1 MKKTIEIK
9 YNDLLEVNK
18 VKAFTS
24 LERQNE
30 FDKFKNITLA
40 KSLIIGKHI
49 AWYEDKGS
57 EMLANDNFKFDF
69 SKTKD
74 GIIKTAKAGEQTSM
88 NAKNENCEFV
98 HFSAHFYG
106 IKKSDSYD
114 ARKVYKIDKKV
125 IDAFLEQIQ
134 KDDNALAMRIS
145 SLIKFAKQLDAG
157 VSPEEQ
163 NSDASEKDESKKA
176 SRKANVVFR
185 VGANQFTEFEDGKTE
200 IKGDAE
206 KLIEQAKAMIAK
218 LKMQQARDAKKQE
231 QADKKKAKADA
242 KRAEE
247 QAKADME
254 TA

>member
-18 VKAFTS
+18 VEAFTS

-49 AWYEDKGS
+49 AWYEDKGR

-106 IKKSDSYD
+106 IKKSDAYD

-145 SLIKFAKQLDAG
+145 ALIKFAKQLDAG

-163 NSDASEKDESKKA
+163 NSEASEKAESQKA
-176 SRKANVVFR
+176 SRKADGLLR

-200 IKGDAE
+200 MKGDAE
-206 KLIEQAKAMIAK
+206 VMIEWAKAVISK
-218 LKMQQARDAKKQE
+218 LKMQQAREA
-231 QADKKKAKADA
+231 KKKAKADL

-254 TA
+254 MA

>member
-9 YNDLLEVNK
+9 YNDLLEVSK
-18 VKAFTS
+18 VDAFKGM
-24 LERQNE
+24 ERQSM

-49 AWYEDKGS
+49 AWYEDKGR

-69 SKTKD
+69 SKTQD

-98 HFSAHFYG
+98 HFTAHFYG
-106 IKKSDSYD
+106 IKKSDSYE
-114 ARKVYKIDKKV
+114 ARKAYKIDKKV
-125 IDAFLEQIQ
+125 VDAFLEQIQ
-134 KDDNALAMRIS
+134 KEDNALPMKVG

-157 VSPEEQ
+157 VSAEEQ
-163 NSDASEKDESKKA
+163 NSDASEKAESKKA

-185 VGANQFTEFEDGKTE
+185 VGASQFTEFEDGKTE
-200 IKGDAE
+200 IKGDTE

-247 QAKADME
+247 QAKADMGI
-254 TA
+254 A

>member
-176 SRKANVVFR
+176 SRKMAR
-185 VGANQFTEFEDGKTE
+185 P
-200 IKGDAE
+200 
-206 KLIEQAKAMIAK
+206 KLREM
-218 LKMQQARDAKKQE
+218 LKS
-231 QADKKKAKADA
+231 
-242 KRAEE
+242 
-247 QAKADME
+247 
-254 TA
+254 

>member
-18 VKAFTS
+18 VEAFTS

-57 EMLANDNFKFDF
+57 EMLANDNFVFDF

-114 ARKVYKIDKKV
+114 ARKVNKIDKQV
-125 IDAFLEQIQ
+125 INDFLEQIQ
-134 KDDNALAMRIS
+134 KDDNALPMRIS
-145 SLIKFAKQLDAG
+145 SLIKFAKQIDAG
-157 VSPEEQ
+157 ISPEEQ
-163 NSDASEKDESKKA
+163 NSDASEKAESKKA
-176 SRKANVVFR
+176 SRKANGLLR

-206 KLIEQAKAMIAK
+206 VMIEWAKGVISK
-218 LKMQQARDAKKQE
+218 LKMKQARDAKKQE
-231 QADKKKAKADA
+231 QADKKKVKADA

>member
-18 VKAFTS
+18 VEAFTS
-24 LERQNE
+24 LERKNE

-49 AWYEDKGS
+49 AWYEDKGK
-57 EMLANDNFKFDF
+57 ELLANDNFVFDF

-98 HFSAHFYG
+98 HFTAHFYG

-125 IDAFLEQIQ
+125 VDAFLEQIQ

-157 VSPEEQ
+157 ISAEEQ
-163 NSDASEKDESKKA
+163 NSDASEKAESKKA
-176 SRKANVVFR
+176 SRKASVVFR
-185 VGANQFTEFEDGKTE
+185 VGANQFTEFEDDKTE

-206 KLIEQAKAMIAK
+206 LLIEQAKAMIVK
-218 LKMQQARDAKKQE
+218 LRMKVARDAKKQE
-231 QADKKKAKADA
+231 LADKKKAKSEA

-247 QAKADME
+247 QAKADMGI
-254 TA
+254 A

>member
-18 VKAFTS
+18 VKAFEGM
-24 LERQNE
+24 ERKSMFE
-30 FDKFKNITLA
+30 KFKNITLA

-57 EMLANDNFKFDF
+57 EMLANDNFKFEF

-98 HFSAHFYG
+98 HFTAHFYG
-106 IKKSDSYD
+106 IKKSDSYE
-114 ARKVYKIDKKV
+114 ARKAYKIDKKV
-125 IDAFLEQIQ
+125 VEAFLEQIQ
-134 KDDNALAMRIS
+134 KDDNALPMKVG

-163 NSDASEKDESKKA
+163 NSDASEKAESKKA
-176 SRKANVVFR
+176 SRKASVVFR

-200 IKGDAE
+200 IKGDEDIMIE
-206 KLIEQAKAMIAK
+206 KAKAIIAK
-218 LKMQQARDAKKQE
+218 LKMQKVRKAKKQE
-231 QADKKKAKADA
+231 QADKKKAKSDA

-254 TA
+254 MA